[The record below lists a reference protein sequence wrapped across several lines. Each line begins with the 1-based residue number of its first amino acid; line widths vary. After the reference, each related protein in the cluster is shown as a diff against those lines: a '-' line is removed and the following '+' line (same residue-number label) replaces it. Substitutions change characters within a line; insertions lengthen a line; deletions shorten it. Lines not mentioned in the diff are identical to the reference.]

1 MTDII
6 DIANDQA
13 EYFLQVALD
22 RRQRPTSAVS
32 AQQAP
37 SAPSSVRIATSLSR
51 YFVSRRSR
59 VVRPASVVRGCGSGG
74 DE

>member
-32 AQQAP
+32 AQFCEDCDEPIPLLRQQT
-37 SAPSSVRIATSLSR
+37 IQGCATC
-51 YFVSRRSR
+51 VSCQGLRERRR
-59 VVRPASVVRGCGSGG
+59 
-74 DE
+74 

>member
-22 RRQRPTSAVS
+22 RRQRPTSAIS
-32 AQQAP
+32 AQFCEDCGEPIPLLRQQT
-37 SAPSSVRIATSLSR
+37 IQGCATC
-51 YFVSRRSR
+51 VSCQGLRERRR
-59 VVRPASVVRGCGSGG
+59 
-74 DE
+74 

>member
-32 AQQAP
+32 VQVCEDCDEPIPLLRQQT
-37 SAPSSVRIATSLSR
+37 IQGCATC
-51 YFVSRRSR
+51 VSCQGLRERRR
-59 VVRPASVVRGCGSGG
+59 
-74 DE
+74 